1 MCGIFGIINKNNQ
14 VQYENGWLNDI
25 LSTISH
31 RGPDE
36 QGLYIDNGIA
46 LGHVRLSIIDLSS
59 GQQPMHSEDD
69 RYIIVFNGEIYNYK
83 NLQKKMQADGYKFN
97 SNSDTEVILKT
108 YSVYKE
114 KCVEQLQGM
123 FAFAIWDKQQRSLF
137 IARDRLGIKPLYLY
151 EDDKAIIF
159 SSEVKAI
166 YKTGLV
172 QRTVNT
178 TAIDMFMTLGF
189 VPAPVTLFGNITKLE
204 PGYLACVDNNLN
216 VTKSRYWQIPVES
229 KNNSTVDKK
238 SFYTQIEKAV
248 SSHLVSDVPL
258 GAFLSGGVDSSAVVA
273 LMTRITGSR
282 VNTFS
287 VGYPDQPESNEL
299 QYADIVARKFNTIHH
314 EYHLQP
320 TDFFDSLEFLLH
332 YSEEPI
338 DEPAGVALFQLSK
351 LARDHVKVVLAGEG
365 MDEVMGGY
373 PIYQKMRK
381 IEKLSK
387 LYRHVIPENIHSALG
402 KLTKNEKYL
411 KYLDWLSVPLNK
423 RYRTVN
429 SRLTQSI
436 KNNIY
441 NSGVYKESIITD
453 YFDIFF
459 RNYEESS
466 DLRIMS
472 VIDTISWLP
481 DCLLLRGDK
490 MTMAASLEMR
500 VPFLDHK
507 FVEFCM
513 GLPDHAKIY
522 QGESKYLLKHTM
534 EGILPDEILYRKKAG
549 FPVPISDWFRNQL
562 FGRVSD
568 ILTSQRFFE
577 RGYFSKDYIL
587 RILKEH
593 KNCKQD
599 HGIRLFYILI
609 LELWHRMYIDIE

>member
-299 QYADIVARKFNTIHH
+299 
-314 EYHLQP
+314 
-320 TDFFDSLEFLLH
+320 S
-332 YSEEPI
+332 
-338 DEPAGVALFQLSK
+338 
-351 LARDHVKVVLAGEG
+351 
-365 MDEVMGGY
+365 
-373 PIYQKMRK
+373 
-381 IEKLSK
+381 
-387 LYRHVIPENIHSALG
+387 
-402 KLTKNEKYL
+402 
-411 KYLDWLSVPLNK
+411 
-423 RYRTVN
+423 
-429 SRLTQSI
+429 
-436 KNNIY
+436 
-441 NSGVYKESIITD
+441 
-453 YFDIFF
+453 
-459 RNYEESS
+459 
-466 DLRIMS
+466 
-472 VIDTISWLP
+472 
-481 DCLLLRGDK
+481 
-490 MTMAASLEMR
+490 
-500 VPFLDHK
+500 
-507 FVEFCM
+507 
-513 GLPDHAKIY
+513 
-522 QGESKYLLKHTM
+522 
-534 EGILPDEILYRKKAG
+534 
-549 FPVPISDWFRNQL
+549 
-562 FGRVSD
+562 
-568 ILTSQRFFE
+568 
-577 RGYFSKDYIL
+577 
-587 RILKEH
+587 
-593 KNCKQD
+593 
-599 HGIRLFYILI
+599 
-609 LELWHRMYIDIE
+609 